1 MATSKIT
8 YRIDGAVN
16 EKIKALAREKGTT
29 ITALV
34 NEALLK
40 FVREETAEQQQ
51 KTVAPLIQAAVTTAI
66 KKAEDRLAA
75 LLVRSAI
82 DNLTTTYAVSELINI
97 IVDDPNAAN
106 EIMAKAKQL
115 AVKKITELP
124 KAKKAGD
131 Q

>member
-51 KTVAPLIQAAVTTAI
+51 KTVAPLIQAAVTT
-66 KKAEDRLAA
+66 
-75 LLVRSAI
+75 
-82 DNLTTTYAVSELINI
+82 
-97 IVDDPNAAN
+97 
-106 EIMAKAKQL
+106 
-115 AVKKITELP
+115 
-124 KAKKAGD
+124 
-131 Q
+131 

>member
-51 KTVAPLIQAAVTTAI
+51 KTVAPLIQAAVTTAV
-66 KKAEDRLAA
+66 KKAEDRLAG